1 MTCRI
6 HQLFHV
12 QHFSILSATPYDAEK
27 ESKEAHEKK
36 QNQLK
41 KIEEAKKR
49 EKGVSSL
56 IQWWLLTMHYII
68 VAAGGK
74 ESDDGFVAKLVT
86 QIIKN
91 IQVW

>member
-12 QHFSILSATPYDAEK
+12 QHCSILSATPYDAEK
-27 ESKEAHEKK
+27 EGKESHEKK

-56 IQWWLLTMHYII
+56 I
-68 VAAGGK
+68 
-74 ESDDGFVAKLVT
+74 E
-86 QIIKN
+86 
-91 IQVW
+91 